1 MQHLRVL
8 QLLVE
13 ARVILFLM
21 MSSAPVSK
29 VQSLFVVCSGFGQ
42 NNCGHGEDVG
52 VICCEYRIKTP
63 QFEFINKYKANTFLK
78 EAKENIKLR
87 KSII

>member
-1 MQHLRVL
+1 M
-8 QLLVE
+8 
-13 ARVILFLM
+13 ILFLM
-21 MSSAPVSK
+21 MSSAPVTK
-29 VQSLFVVCSGFGQ
+29 VQSLFVVIMYLDKTIADTVKTLESF
-42 NNCGHGEDVG
+42 V
-52 VICCEYRIKTP
+52 VSIKTP